1 MNVVKRHPYRRLDD
15 RAAAALLFGSVG
27 LFLFNVVFGP
37 IAIVL
42 GARAARGD
50 IERGASLG
58 RLGRAA
64 ALLGIGLGIADLVVL
79 VVLVAGK
86 VHNGVLDWNVG

>member
-1 MNVVKRHPYRRLDD
+1 MNVAKPHTTGRLDD
-15 RAAAALLFGSVG
+15 RAAAALLCGAVG

-42 GARAARGD
+42 GAIAARGS
-50 IERGASLG
+50 EPG

-64 ALLGIGLGIADLVVL
+64 ALLGIVLGVADLVVL
-79 VVLVAGK
+79 VALVASK
-86 VHNGVLDWNVG
+86 VHDGRFDWPLGL